1 MPYTPFV
8 PPHPDELTQGYFAR
22 MGHIHALVDVTGHMA
37 YMDIR
42 ASDFRDGTDAFI
54 GRVAELTGADR
65 AALDRNALKS
75 FPDKSLSIGGH
86 VLSRLIV
93 RRSAIRVCCN
103 CLAEDA
109 AQGASDGTKSLIFR
123 KQWLLR
129 PVVRCPVHHVP
140 LKEVPVPDTTQA
152 YDLYKSLARACFDPS
167 TYCGVDVPVPPG
179 LLQRYVLARLDGQ
192 TGTSTWLDSQT
203 ITQAAKACEM
213 LGCLLLDGP
222 DADIINYT
230 ETDWA
235 RAGDAGFDLA
245 CGGAEAIVA
254 ELTRIRTTSGRTS
267 GRAGPQAV
275 FGKLYKWLHNTAYEE
290 EVGSIRH
297 VVREAILWNFP
308 IGPGEIV
315 FGEPVERRY
324 VHSANTLINKTGRNR
339 LRFYKLLAKLKFI
352 PEGGDAIAAN
362 QYVFPAEEAE
372 RVVARIDNSVPLNKV
387 RHVLGCSKTNEVFL
401 AQGGLITS
409 LVPMDGGA
417 AHGPTIGAYNL
428 DDLDKLLRAA
438 CDRAKIVDSV
448 PEGFESLSA
457 ASKRVSTVSVV
468 SWQRDGRLRNTVLL
482 GGERRLDRLYF
493 DVAELKALSR
503 AERPQDVFRLSVA
516 ARMMRMNATVLR
528 MLMSSELGKPL
539 IERVSSVNC
548 HGLPGGLYLKQ
559 AEIERFQAHYV
570 TLFNLSKELA
580 IHPNELRRCLDAKGI
595 EPVRDPIR
603 LRETRESW

>member
-65 AALDRNALKS
+65 AALDRNTLKS

-93 RRSAIRVCCN
+93 RRSTIRVCCN

-140 LKEVPVPDTTQA
+140 LKEVPVPDTTRA

-179 LLQRYVLARLDGQ
+179 PLQRYVLARLDGQ

-315 FGEPVERRY
+315 F
-324 VHSANTLINKTGRNR
+324 
-339 LRFYKLLAKLKFI
+339 
-352 PEGGDAIAAN
+352 
-362 QYVFPAEEAE
+362 
-372 RVVARIDNSVPLNKV
+372 
-387 RHVLGCSKTNEVFL
+387 
-401 AQGGLITS
+401 
-409 LVPMDGGA
+409 
-417 AHGPTIGAYNL
+417 
-428 DDLDKLLRAA
+428 
-438 CDRAKIVDSV
+438 

-603 LRETRESW
+603 LQARLYRRADIGSL